1 MKKIFLKMRSC
12 DDKNWEIKKIK
23 NKTVY
28 LLAMIRTN
36 NLLIVNPI
44 LYHIANKKQLEMVI
58 F

>member
-1 MKKIFLKMRSC
+1 MRSC

-28 LLAMIRTN
+28 LLVMIRTN